1 MIGFF
6 PILCLACVICLNSI
20 SQLEAV
26 PQNGKVAVRR
36 VYNQLR
42 QQRCG
47 DLSSLIPAKRLHRR
61 ITGGRQSF
69 LLSQPWMA
77 YLYLPDDN
85 ETCRCGGSLISER
98 FVLTAAHCNRMCGRK
113 DDLRVRLGE
122 QDLNTELDCTNF
134 DYKRVCAPPVEE
146 FTIEEWII
154 HENFDRSSGWNDIAL
169 IRLNRR
175 AVLKN
180 HIRPICLPLSDD
192 LLARTSV
199 IGESYWAVGWG
210 KDKDSALA
218 VTTMEVAINTEEC
231 LHGRDETFLCA
242 DGSHVDTCFGDSGGP
257 LTWSVRYF
265 GSVRAVL
272 FGVVSV
278 GSQEC
283 GEGGCSYYMNV
294 PTFMPWILEK
304 LSGYSDL

>member
-1 MIGFF
+1 MIRFF
-6 PILCLACVICLNSI
+6 PILSLVCVICLNSN
-20 SQLEAV
+20 SQSEAF
-26 PQNGKVAVRR
+26 PQNGMLSLRM

-47 DLSSLIPAKRLHRR
+47 DLSNLIPAQRIFRR
-61 ITGGRQSF
+61 ITGGRTSS
-69 LLSQPWMA
+69 LMSQPWMA

-98 FVLTAAHCNRMCGRK
+98 FVVTAAHCNIMCGRK

-122 QDLNTELDCTNF
+122 QDLTSELDCTTSG
-134 DYKRVCAPPVEE
+134 YQKVCAPPVEE
-146 FTIEEWII
+146 FSIEEWII
-154 HENFDRSSGWNDIAL
+154 HENFDRNSGWNDIAL

-175 AVLKN
+175 AVLKD

-192 LLARTSV
+192 LMARTSV
-199 IGESYWAVGWG
+199 IGLPYWAVGWG
-210 KDKDSALA
+210 TDEEEAFA
-218 VTTMEVAINTEEC
+218 VTTMEVSIHTKEC

-242 DGSHVDTCFGDSGGP
+242 DGTHVDTCFGDSGGP
-257 LTWSVRYF
+257 LTWSLLYF

-283 GEGGCSYYMNV
+283 GEGGGSYYMNV
-294 PTFMPWILEK
+294 PTFMPWILVK